1 MTYRILHRTT
11 YNYSEPVTV
20 SHHSARVNPRFT
32 AAQSR
37 AQFSLRITPE
47 PAVRKTR
54 TDYFG
59 NRVCFFAIQEIH
71 SRLEVEAVSVVTL
84 SASTPPA
91 LTLSPPWTEVAE
103 LFRDPVSPEVVDQYQ
118 FCFDSPLLRTAPDLA
133 DYARGS
139 FPAGTPLLVG
149 VANLNQRIFR
159 DFKYDPVATSVATP
173 LEEVWAK
180 RRGVCQDFAHLA
192 IACLRSSTEK
202 CISARRHHVVRCSS
216 PTSTF
221 VMTGSRLTRLNC
233 WKTNPTWTRA
243 RRTSRDTRPPDCIVC
258 PKTETSPSLAAT
270 NPGMWRSR
278 VDFPDPDA
286 PISATISPAA
296 RLIDTPSSALRSEN
310 DLWMFRI
317 STAFTMSAIP
327 VSSPCNPP
335 DINSL
340 HCRLQTIRSHRG
352 QCAHDYLHP

>member
-173 LEEVWAK
+173 LEAVWAK

-192 IACLRSSTEK
+192 IACLRSLGLP
-202 CISARRHHVVRCSS
+202 ARYVSGYLRTHA
-216 PTSTF
+216 PP
-221 VMTGSRLTRLNC
+221 GKERLVGADASHA
-233 WKTNPTWTRA
+233 WF
-243 RRTSRDTRPPDCIVC
+243 SVYC
-258 PKTETSPSLAAT
+258 PSV
-270 NPGMWRSR
+270 GW
-278 VDFPDPDA
+278 VDFDPTNNLLTGEEHITVAYGRDY
-286 PISATISPAA
+286 SDVS
-296 RLIDTPSSALRSEN
+296 
-310 DLWMFRI
+310 
-317 STAFTMSAIP
+317 P
-327 VSSPCNPP
+327 VSGIITGGGHHEVRVSVDVEPLGDGEAAGEEKP
-335 DINSL
+335 DD
-340 HCRLQTIRSHRG
+340 Q
-352 QCAHDYLHP
+352 